1 MAIVFDPSPEQ
12 LNDWNSWVRSR
23 PESVRSV
30 ATKLVPWRLYRI
42 RQSGHR
48 ATLYSFTEHD
58 DGKVTCTMVVSGK
71 FNLVAFERRVF
82 DVDPD
87 DLEECDLPSPD
98 EALGSADLSIEQCK
112 EILNQGK
119 NATSPPD
126 VVTELLVLRV
136 LIGKNLASDVVGCVE
151 RICDRGIREIERLR
165 AGLREIVRTAEDPL
179 DHRSIRAREILRGD
193 KS

>member
-30 ATKLVPWRLYRI
+30 ATKLVTWRLYRI

-98 EALGSADLSIEQCK
+98 EALGSADLSIEQYK

-179 DHRSIRAREILRGD
+179 DSRSIRAREILRGD